1 MSQRKK
7 DEFKSNCL
15 ANKTIMVTGASGF
28 LGKKLVGMLLSR
40 GARVIAVSTKD
51 RTTIACGLGHSYSP
65 DTLRVVPVNDPES
78 IRGSMDG
85 TDVLVNC
92 AYPRNASGE
101 DAARGL
107 KFIADVF
114 SWSNDH
120 KVGNIVNISSQS
132 VYAKNRPCPASE
144 ETPVSL
150 ESSYAIGK
158 YATELMLSGIC
169 KASNT
174 TNIRLAS
181 LIGPEFNQRLIN
193 KMAES
198 ANKEGII
205 TVVNGLSR
213 FGFLD
218 VVDAAKALLTLVESE
233 DEAWRPIYN
242 VGAQAQYTPYELAC
256 VVRDCFEF
264 LGVTVAVRR
273 EGVERETVCSSMDS
287 SLFEED
293 FGWRPKTSIQ
303 ESVAAIVRD
312 IVHPSGDGDRWEGQ

>member
-1 MSQRKK
+1 MSQHEKN
-7 DEFKSNCL
+7 EFKNNRL
-15 ANKTIMVTGASGF
+15 ANKTVMVTGASGF

-40 GARVIAVSTKD
+40 GACVIAVSTKD
-51 RTTIACGLGHSYSP
+51 KTTIASGLGYSYSP
-65 DTLRVVPVNDPES
+65 DTLRVVPANDPEL
-78 IRGSMDG
+78 ILGSMDDV
-85 TDVLVNC
+85 DVLVNC
-92 AYPRNASGE
+92 AYPRNTSGE
-101 DAARGL
+101 DVARGL
-107 KFIADVF
+107 KFITDVF

-120 KVGNIVNISSQS
+120 KVDNIINISSQS
-132 VYAKNRPCPASE
+132 VYARNRSHPANE
-144 ETPVSL
+144 KTPVSL

-158 YATELMLSGIC
+158 YATELMLSEIC

-181 LIGPEFNQRLIN
+181 LIGPGFNQRLIN

-198 ANKEGII
+198 ANTEGVI
-205 TVVNGLSR
+205 TVVNGSSR

-218 VVDAAKALLTLVESE
+218 VVDAAKALLTLVESA

-256 VVRDCFEF
+256 IVQDCFES

-287 SLFEED
+287 TLFEED
-293 FGWRPKTSIQ
+293 FGWWPKTSIQ

-312 IVHPSGDGDRWEGQ
+312 VVHPSGDR